1 MTLAMTTQEH
11 HSSVW
16 DAVIF
21 RGRTKEILCCAARAL
36 TWLSREVHIHA
47 GPSLFTV
54 LEQRAGRH
62 KIMQIPLCVLSHF
75 TNKAPIMSCV
85 DRTYLY
91 SKYFTLSA
99 RDQRSPCVLGETAD
113 HAADLTSEIRILP
126 ERSSSSSERV
136 LSTCVDRGAFL

>member
-54 LEQRAGRH
+54 LEQRAGRRQNH
-62 KIMQIPLCVLSHF
+62 ADTPVCFVALYQQSPNHVICSSHLPVLQVLHAKCQGSALCVL
-75 TNKAPIMSCV
+75 
-85 DRTYLY
+85 RT
-91 SKYFTLSA
+91 
-99 RDQRSPCVLGETAD
+99 GET
-113 HAADLTSEIRILP
+113 DLTSEILIARA
-126 ERSSSSSERV
+126 V
-136 LSTCVDRGAFL
+136 